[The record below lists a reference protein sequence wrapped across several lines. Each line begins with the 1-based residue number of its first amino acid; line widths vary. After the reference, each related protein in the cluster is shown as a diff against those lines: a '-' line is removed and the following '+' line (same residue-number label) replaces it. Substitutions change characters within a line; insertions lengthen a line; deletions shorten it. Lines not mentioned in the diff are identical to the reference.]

1 VYNGKSHNIF
11 FLTTSVPRATRGNWL
26 AEMKGREK
34 RTAQS
39 TILVRHNSQCPGSTP
54 YSVVRNP
61 LAVLHVVMYDQ
72 MLSRSYL
79 WTVWIPDS
87 PQQYNIWL
95 QDSKLFNWINCVQLN
110 RHSRLANALCT
121 QYCEYFTYDMWF
133 DFSIYIA

>member
-11 FLTTSVPRATRGNWL
+11 FLITLVSRATRGSRY
-26 AEMKGREK
+26 E
-34 RTAQS
+34 RTRKTHCAVYS
-39 TILVRHNSQCPGSTP
+39 IDPSQFTVPGLDP

-61 LAVLHVVMYDQ
+61 LAVMYVVTYDQ
-72 MLSRSYL
+72 ILSYL

-95 QDSKLFNWINCVQLN
+95 LDRKLFNWINCVQLN